1 MINIFCWNKAILT
14 LMVGVAF
21 FLGSCAPKVPV
32 KKKPLKEVKVTLD
45 QFSLA
50 ESYREEGDLAN
61 ALEAYLA
68 YLEQT
73 PRGRQSS
80 LAIHRTGEIY
90 FKFRQYERASEELR
104 RLLKDFPDYEH
115 RADAHYLLLEA
126 LYDSGEYRQSKDEAL
141 KWLGSYPDDPLRG
154 EVLHVLGNSFSALGD
169 ITEAFQCW
177 LNARKAY
184 PDDIKMQTMLDKKL
198 QELIESGSI
207 EELERFA
214 EYSAGTEY
222 APRIFYR
229 MAIIF
234 QESKAL
240 AEANRAARSLVQS
253 SQDKYWVSL
262 GRQIL
267 ERIHEEM
274 SVSPGVVGCLLPLSG
289 PFAIYGEAVLNGIG
303 IGIWEDR
310 GQGQGLDLKVVIK
323 DTCGDPEKAV
333 TALEELVNKNKVV
346 AVIGPLSSKTAS
358 PAAKKAQELGVPI
371 ITLTQKEDI
380 TQLGDMVFRNFL
392 TPSMEVKRL
401 LDMTVDEMGIKRF
414 AILYP
419 DNPYGHFL
427 VNLFWEG
434 LEQRGGEV
442 TAVEF
447 YDPDQTDF
455 AVQIKKMTGLYSTR
469 SDTLTQK
476 TAEQRTIEEEE
487 SELDP
492 EEPEP
497 IIDFDAVFVPD
508 NFQRVAMIA
517 PQLAYHDVLDVL
529 LVGTSLW
536 QSQQLVD
543 IAGDYIQDA
552 IFPSGFFGGSEGEP
566 DMKAFAESYREIF
579 GLEADALGAVG
590 CDTIRLLREVLKLE
604 DIRTRRDLQSALL
617 RHRSFYGITGNIYFD
632 GQGEIENEPLLLTIS
647 RKQITPFR

>member
-1 MINIFCWNKAILT
+1 MMNIFCWNKAVPA
-14 LMVGVAF
+14 LMVGIAF

-32 KKKPLKEVKVTLD
+32 EKKPLKEIPVD

-50 ESYREEGDLAN
+50 EAYQEKGDLVN

-68 YLEQT
+68 YLQET
-73 PRGRQSS
+73 PRGQQSS

-90 FKFRQYERASEELR
+90 FKFQQYQRASEALR
-104 RLLKDFPDYEH
+104 RLLKDFPGYEH
-115 RADAHYLLLEA
+115 LAEAHYLLLEA
-126 LYDSGEYRQSKDEAL
+126 LYDSGEYLQSKDEAV
-141 KWLGSYPDDPLRG
+141 KWLGSYPDDPLKG
-154 EVLHVLGNSFSALGD
+154 EVLQILGNNFSALGD
-169 ITEAFQCW
+169 IPEAFQCW

-184 PDDIKMQTMLDKKL
+184 PDDIKKQTMFDKKL
-198 QELIESGSI
+198 EELIETGSV
-207 EELERFA
+207 EDLERFA
-214 EYSAGTEY
+214 EYAVETEY

-234 QESKAL
+234 QERKAL
-240 AEANRAARSLVQS
+240 AQANRAARSLVQS
-253 SQDKYWVSL
+253 AQDSYWVSI
-262 GRQIL
+262 GRKLL

-303 IGIWEDR
+303 LGIWDDR
-310 GQGQGLDLKVVIK
+310 GQGQGLDLEVVIK

-333 TALEELVNKNKVV
+333 TALEEMVNKNKVV

-358 PAAKKAQELGVPI
+358 PAAKRAQELGVPI
-371 ITLTQKEDI
+371 ITLTQKEGI
-380 TQLGDMVFRNFL
+380 TQQGDMVFRNFL

-401 LDMTVDEMGIKRF
+401 LDMAVDEMGIKRF

-434 LEQRGGEV
+434 LEERGAQV
-442 TAVEF
+442 TAVEL

-455 AVQIKKMTGLYSTR
+455 AVQIKKMTGLYYTR
-469 SDTLTQK
+469 PNTLTQK
-476 TAEQRTIEEEE
+476 LVEQRTLEEEE
-487 SELDP
+487 SELDS
-492 EEPEP
+492 EDPEP
-497 IIDFDAVFVPD
+497 IIDFEAVFIPD

-543 IAGDYIQDA
+543 IAADYVQDA
-552 IFPSGFFGGSEGEP
+552 IFPSGFFGGSGGEP
-566 DMKAFAESYREIF
+566 GMKAFAEVYREIF
-579 GLEADALGAVG
+579 GFEADILAAVG
-590 CDTIRLLREVLKLE
+590 YDTISLLREASKVE
-604 DIRTRRDLQSALL
+604 DIRTRRDLQRALL
-617 RHRSFYGITGNIYFD
+617 RHQGFTGITGNIYFD
-632 GQGEIENEPLLLTIS
+632 GHGEIESEPLLLTIS
-647 RKQITPFR
+647 RKQIIPFR